1 MGFGKQK
8 VSRRMIEDSY
18 SCIFGCGYC
27 GMQNIALVCKFE
39 KVGYTCGYLGW
50 NYDVIEL
57 NAYTCVTTGYRGWF
71 GKEIPDLRVW
81 DQKARKI
88 RDVWCQPCYTRK
100 ANKFKK
106 DFLAYIDSLCK
117 DEKDGN

>member
-1 MGFGKQK
+1 M
-8 VSRRMIEDSY
+8 
-18 SCIFGCGYC
+18 
-27 GMQNIALVCKFE
+27 
-39 KVGYTCGYLGW
+39 
-50 NYDVIEL
+50 
-57 NAYTCVTTGYRGWF
+57 F

-88 RDVWCQPCYTRK
+88 RDVWCQPGYMRK

-117 DEKDGN
+117 DKKDGN